1 MSLLDIKNLRTVF
14 HTVDGTVRAVDG
26 VDLMLHR
33 GEIVAVVGESGCG
46 KTTMGLSIMGLTPS
60 PAGHVCADYIRF
72 NEKDLLGL
80 SKEEVRKIRG
90 NEISMIF
97 QDALSAF
104 NPAYT
109 VGKQI
114 TEPLRIHHQMDF
126 AKARLKGIEMLT
138 LVSMHDPVGNFDRY
152 PHQLSA
158 GMRQRALIAMALS
171 CSPSLVIA
179 DEPTT
184 ALDVTTQAQILDL
197 LQTLCRDLSMSVL
210 FITHDLSIVAEI
222 ADRAVVMY
230 AGLILENAYV
240 EDLFVKPLH
249 PYTQGLIASLPHHEI
264 KRKRLSAIAGAV
276 PNPIQLPAGCR
287 FHPRCP
293 NCMPICRQQEPA
305 LKRKERG
312 EVRCW
317 LYADEVRYE

>member
-1 MSLLDIKNLRTVF
+1 
-14 HTVDGTVRAVDG
+14 
-26 VDLMLHR
+26 MLHR

-46 KTTMGLSIMGLTPS
+46 KTAMGLSIMGLIS
-60 PAGHVCADYIRF
+60 PPGNVCAEYIRF
-72 NEKDLLGL
+72 NDKDLLGL
-80 SKEEVRKIRG
+80 SKEEMRKIRG
-90 NEISMIF
+90 DEVSMIF

-109 VGKQI
+109 VGQQI
-114 TEPLRIHHQMDF
+114 SEPLRIHQQMDF
-126 AKARLKGIEMLT
+126 PQARVKGVEMLT
-138 LVSMHDPVGNFDRY
+138 LVSMQDPVGNFDRY

-184 ALDVTTQAQILDL
+184 SLDVTIQAQILDL
-197 LQTLCRDLSMSVL
+197 LRTLRRDLSMSVL

-230 AGLILENAYV
+230 AGLIVENADV
-240 EDLFVKPLH
+240 KDLFASPLH
-249 PYTQGLIASLPHHEI
+249 PYTQGLLASLPHHET
-264 KRKRLSAIAGAV
+264 KRNRFPAITGAV
-276 PNPIQLPAGCR
+276 PNPLQLQVGCR

-293 NCMPICRQQEPA
+293 RCMPICRQREPA
-305 LKRKERG
+305 LEMKERG

-317 LYADEVRYE
+317 LYADEVPHERFP